1 VTDLQVFTVVHAA
14 MLCAVFVWRR
24 RIIFTWSAIGVFMIT
39 QTVIVQIGL
48 LALPFLWELAAGAF
62 SLNLD
67 LVDEAAV
74 RLAIVLNVWGTMI
87 VLATYHV
94 THVLLGRGHIPRR
107 APDLLVLR
115 DRRNLG
121 FRVDRVLFMSMF
133 ALAVVVLLVG
143 SSGGR
148 GVLTGIQ
155 EGFLEGDHVAVV
167 AARQLVGSEY
177 VLVLLSFNVLPF
189 LGVALWLAYKLRKGR
204 ALGVFAIAFC
214 GLTIVLLL
222 LSFQKRP
229 VLVFLCG
236 LLLASFGVSRR
247 KAEPPRREG
256 LQVPAIA
263 RSGWRLTAYAGLAFV
278 VLIGLY
284 FLQSSIGRE
293 DIDPLATAGVLV
305 RGTLLTLFGGVSL
318 PTVLYAQYFPSIEP
332 HYGLRTVGVFS
343 AIFNFDLYP
352 SSILVFDHFTRGLVT
367 GSVSVGTLSD
377 FHGAFGITGWLV
389 GAALLGAA
397 LNRCDRAVA
406 RLSANAGRTLIAIF
420 LFVTV
425 YYLAN
430 APLQNALG
438 GYGGVIFVLLWVG
451 LTARMRQGRHADFI
465 PTAVR
470 ERDRALS

>member
-1 VTDLQVFTVVHAA
+1 
-14 MLCAVFVWRR
+14 
-24 RIIFTWSAIGVFMIT
+24 
-39 QTVIVQIGL
+39 
-48 LALPFLWELAAGAF
+48 
-62 SLNLD
+62 
-67 LVDEAAV
+67 
-74 RLAIVLNVWGTMI
+74 
-87 VLATYHV
+87 
-94 THVLLGRGHIPRR
+94 
-107 APDLLVLR
+107 
-115 DRRNLG
+115 
-121 FRVDRVLFMSMF
+121 
-133 ALAVVVLLVG
+133 
-143 SSGGR
+143 
-148 GVLTGIQ
+148 
-155 EGFLEGDHVAVV
+155 
-167 AARQLVGSEY
+167 
-177 VLVLLSFNVLPF
+177 
-189 LGVALWLAYKLRKGR
+189 
-204 ALGVFAIAFC
+204 
-214 GLTIVLLL
+214 
-222 LSFQKRP
+222 
-229 VLVFLCG
+229 
-236 LLLASFGVSRR
+236 
-247 KAEPPRREG
+247 
-256 LQVPAIA
+256 
-263 RSGWRLTAYAGLAFV
+263 LTAYAGLAFV

-438 GYGGVIFVLLWVG
+438 GYGGIIFVLLWVG